1 MKVETLDRLEA
12 VGAAAWRDLHAAS
25 HLRSPFLSFTW
36 QREWARAFASTRRV
50 EVRTVKDDTTIGT
63 TQVVEGD
70 RIVMGIAS
78 ANRDESCYERS
89 EEFRLDRA
97 GEPEH
102 LAFGAGP
109 HQCAGMNL
117 ARMEGR
123 IAISRFLARFPN
135 YCLAGKPVRNRRA
148 RFRGFA
154 SLPLELC

>member
-1 MKVETLDRLEA
+1 MFRLLTSEGFHRA
-12 VGAAAWRDLHAAS
+12 LVADPSLIPSAIEES
-25 HLRSPFLSFTW
+25 LRFEPPVLFLL
-36 QREWARAFASTRRV
+36 
-50 EVRTVKDDTTIGT
+50 RTVKDDTTIGT

-109 HQCAGMNL
+109 HLCLGNHL
-117 ARMEGR
+117 ARMEAKVVVEEYLRRYEFGAMR
-123 IAISRFLARFPN
+123 LAPGFAFELMPH
-135 YCLAGKPVRNRRA
+135 YLEYGPEHLEVVLAGVA
-148 RFRGFA
+148 ESA
-154 SLPLELC
+154 